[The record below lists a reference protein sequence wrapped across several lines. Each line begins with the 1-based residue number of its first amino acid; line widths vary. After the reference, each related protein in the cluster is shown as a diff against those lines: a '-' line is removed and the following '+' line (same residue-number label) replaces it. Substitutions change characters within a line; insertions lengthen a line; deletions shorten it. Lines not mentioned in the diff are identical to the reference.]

1 MGKVEIAAL
10 LALSSALS
18 VAVGDVLQQRA
29 TQQVTDRTMS
39 PIKLVAKLLRDP
51 RWLWGALIRVA
62 SIGLQAAA
70 LAQGRL
76 TCRRHD
82 TGSVDAGR

>member
-29 TQQVTDRTMS
+29 TQQVTDRTM
-39 PIKLVAKLLRDP
+39 PH
-51 RWLWGALIRVA
+51 
-62 SIGLQAAA
+62 Q
-70 LAQGRL
+70 
-76 TCRRHD
+76 
-82 TGSVDAGR
+82 